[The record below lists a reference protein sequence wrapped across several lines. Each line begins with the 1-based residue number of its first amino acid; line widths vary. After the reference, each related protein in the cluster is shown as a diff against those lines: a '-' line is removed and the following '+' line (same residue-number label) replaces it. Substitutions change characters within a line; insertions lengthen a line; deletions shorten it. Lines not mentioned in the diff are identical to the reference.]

1 MIGQKSRVTFLSA
14 GLVVAMMAS
23 AEAQSW
29 SLYDGYTSLPTI
41 PFVGG
46 AMSSTHAAKVDLAVG
61 GASRP
66 TPFVMDT
73 GSTGIVVSPDYFKRG
88 PDDVYVGKGKQVYT
102 SSGKVLH
109 GKFYLTDVVIYENH
123 GTPLATARVTVMEV
137 TRETCLEHHPKC
149 KKNLHPTG
157 VAYMGVGFDRGA
169 SSTQPPAP
177 YNNTNPFTN
186 IVSLASGQP
195 VSNLAPGYV
204 ISNSGVTLGLSSS
217 ATNNFA
223 FVKLLPNTTN
233 NPPQPA
239 PAWLGAPVTILVG
252 GKQSSGS
259 LLPDSGI
266 NYAYLTPP
274 PGAAITTTK
283 IDCKTSTCLG
293 SNNTVQIYLPG
304 QTAPQPAFYTFTSD
318 GSGNALQPSSVSL
331 NKASTTAFLNTGREF
346 YAGFDYVYDPINGYV
361 GYRWNG
367 TVSSSF
373 GKVTPSVAL
382 TGNVNLPPGFTSS
395 LPTVLYGATTLL
407 EAGTGTISNTISGPF
422 GLTIGSGQVGLS
434 AANTYTGGT
443 VVAAGTLV
451 AGNNAA
457 FGPGVVSLA
466 PGTTLSFMSGSNF
479 TLANNFRISG
489 DPNFAPPSGTIQT
502 ISGVIADG
510 ATPGVLNMLGPG
522 TLVLSG
528 INTYSGGTTVLAG
541 TLDVTGSIAKSKLT
555 TVESGATLTGTGT
568 IGPAQIKSGGTLL
581 PGAAGAPGTS
591 LSIAGNLALTSGAI
605 YMVQINPSNATSAS
619 VFGTATLSG
628 ATVNA
633 RYSPGSYV
641 INQYDILHST
651 SLDGTTFA
659 GLKVTNMPRGLVAS
673 LSYSASDVFLN
684 LTAAP
689 SLDGLTINERN
700 VATAL
705 ENYFNG
711 GGALPAN
718 FLPILGLTGGA
729 FANTLMQLD
738 GEVATGS
745 EVPTFQLM
753 DQFLNLMLD
762 PFVDGR
768 LGPGTGYGGDPVL
781 SFAPDA
787 QTMLPPDVALAYAG
801 VLKAPPAPPFQ
812 QRWTTWAA
820 SYGGASTTAG
830 NPAVGSSSLAAQ
842 TFGFAAGM
850 DYHYSPDTVVGFAL
864 GSGGTN
870 WGLAGGV
877 GTGRSDAFQTGA
889 YGMTRWGPAYLGGAL
904 GFANHWMTTSRAAM
918 ADILT
923 ASFEAQSYGARIE
936 GGYRYAVLPT
946 LGVSPYAAVQAQAF
960 HTPSYSE
967 TDVTGGGFGLS
978 YAPMNATDT
987 RTELG
992 TRFDD
997 PTLDGG
1003 IPVLLRGR
1011 VAWAHDF
1018 VSNPALSAAFES
1030 LPGSNFIVNG
1040 AAIPHDSA
1048 LTSAGAELFFT
1059 PRWSLLVK
1067 FDGDFAP
1074 TSQTYAGSGTLRY
1087 VW

>member
-1 MIGQKSRVTFLSA
+1 MIRRRSHATILGV
-14 GLVVAMMAS
+14 GLVVAMMTS
-23 AEAQSW
+23 AQAQSW

-41 PFVGG
+41 PFVDGP
-46 AMSSTHAAKVDLAVG
+46 MSPTKTAEVDLAVG

-88 PDDVYVGKGKQVYT
+88 NARYVGKGEQVYT

-109 GKFYLTDVVIYENH
+109 VKYYLTDVVIYENRS
-123 GTPLATARVTVMEV
+123 TPLATAQVTVMEV
-137 TRETCLEHHPKC
+137 TRETCLKHHPKC
-149 KKNLHPTG
+149 KENLHPTG
-157 VAYMGVGFDRGA
+157 VAYMGVGFDRGK
-169 SSTQPPAP
+169 SSTQPPVP

-195 VSNLAPGYV
+195 VSSLSPGYV

-223 FVKLLPNTTN
+223 FVKLLPNTSN

-239 PAWLGAPVTILVG
+239 PAWLGAPVTISVG

-304 QTAPQPAFYTFTSD
+304 QTAPQPAFYTFTTG
-318 GSGNALQPSSVSL
+318 GSGNALQPDSVSL

-346 YAGFDYVYDPINGYV
+346 YAGFDYAYDPVNGYV
-361 GYRWNG
+361 AYRWNG
-367 TVSSSF
+367 TVSNSF
-373 GKVTPSVAL
+373 GQVTPSVAL
-382 TGNVNLPPGFTSS
+382 IGNVNLPAGFTSS

-407 EAGTGTISNTISGPF
+407 EAGAGTISNTISGPF
-422 GLTIGSGQVGLS
+422 GLTIGGGQVGLS
-434 AANTYTGGT
+434 AANTYAGGT

-457 FGPGVVSLA
+457 FGPGLVSLA

-479 TLANNFRISG
+479 TLANNFQISG
-489 DPNFAPPSGTIQT
+489 DPNFAPPSGTTQT

-510 ATPGVLNMLGPG
+510 ATPGLLHVLGPG
-522 TLVLSG
+522 TLILSG
-528 INTYSGGTTVLAG
+528 INTYSGGTTVSAG
-541 TLDVTGSIAKSKLT
+541 TLDVTGSIAKSRLI
-555 TVESGATLTGTGT
+555 TVESGATLTGIGT
-568 IGPAQIKSGGTLL
+568 IGPAQINSGGILL
-581 PGAAGAPGTS
+581 PGAPGAPGTS
-591 LSIAGNLALTSGAI
+591 LTIAGNLALTSGAI
-605 YMVQINPSNATSAS
+605 YLVQISPSNATSAG

-633 RYSPGSYV
+633 RFSPGSYA

-659 GLKVTNMPRGLVAS
+659 GLKVTNMPGGLVAS

-689 SLDGLTINERN
+689 SLNGLTINERN
-700 VATAL
+700 VAIAL

-711 GGALPAN
+711 GGPLQAN
-718 FLPILGLTGGA
+718 FLPIFGLTGGA

-745 EVPTFQLM
+745 EVAAFQLM
-753 DQFLNLMLD
+753 DEFLNLMLD

-768 LGPGTGYGGDPVL
+768 LASGTSIGASAM

-787 QTMLPPDVALAYAG
+787 QTVLPPDAALAYAG

-820 SYGGASTTAG
+820 SYGGANTTNG
-830 NPAVGSSSLAAQ
+830 DPAVAGSSNLAVQ

-864 GSGGTN
+864 GGGGTG
-870 WGLAGGV
+870 WGLAGGM
-877 GTGRSDAFQTGA
+877 GTGRSDAFQTGV
-889 YGMTRWGPAYLGGAL
+889 YGITRSGPAYLGGAL
-904 GFANHWMTTSRAAM
+904 AFANHWMTTSRATM
-918 ADILT
+918 SDILN
-923 ASFEAQSYGARIE
+923 ANFDAQSYGARVE

-946 LGVSPYAAVQAQAF
+946 LGVTPYAAVQAQAF
-960 HTPSYSE
+960 HTHSYSE
-967 TDVTGGGFGLS
+967 ADVTGGGFALS
-978 YAPMNATDT
+978 YAAMNATDT
-987 RTELG
+987 RSELG
-992 TRFDD
+992 ARFDD
-997 PTLDGG
+997 PAIIGG
-1003 IPVLLRGR
+1003 IPVLLRAR
-1011 VAWAHDF
+1011 LAWAHDF
-1018 VSNPALSAAFES
+1018 VGDPALSAAFKS
-1030 LPGSNFIVNG
+1030 LPGSTFVANG
-1040 AAIPHDSA
+1040 APIPHNSA
-1048 LTSAGAELFFT
+1048 LTSAGAEFFFT
-1059 PRWSLLVK
+1059 SRWALLVK
-1067 FDGDFAP
+1067 FDGELAP
-1074 TSQTYAGSGTLRY
+1074 GAQTYAGSGTLRY
-1087 VW
+1087 SW